1 MVLSLNKINIM
12 KFLIDRLKEPSTFRG
27 LAVVLGIVGVQLSPE
42 QTNAIT
48 GAVAALIGLIE
59 IFRVEKKSE

>member
-1 MVLSLNKINIM
+1 M